1 MKNIKAI
8 LIAFL
13 MFAVTVT
20 AVKFVATKEMPKY
33 SVKYGTWID
42 PSKFSSNKGLKNL
55 LKDKSSIAVFGSS
68 ELKHCQNSGFHGNTI
83 FQNTDMKPVL

>member
-42 PSKFSSNKGLKNL
+42 PSKFSSNKGLN
-55 LKDKSSIAVFGSS
+55 
-68 ELKHCQNSGFHGNTI
+68 
-83 FQNTDMKPVL
+83 

>member
-33 SVKYGTWID
+33 SVKYGTWICLLYTS
-42 PSKFSSNKGLKNL
+42 PSPRDAHESRMPSS
-55 LKDKSSIAVFGSS
+55 A
-68 ELKHCQNSGFHGNTI
+68 
-83 FQNTDMKPVL
+83 

>member
-20 AVKFVATKEMPKY
+20 AVKFVATKEMPL
-33 SVKYGTWID
+33 IRL
-42 PSKFSSNKGLKNL
+42 N
-55 LKDKSSIAVFGSS
+55 
-68 ELKHCQNSGFHGNTI
+68 
-83 FQNTDMKPVL
+83 FQVIRA

>member
-33 SVKYGTWID
+33 SVKYGTWLIRL
-42 PSKFSSNKGLKNL
+42 N
-55 LKDKSSIAVFGSS
+55 
-68 ELKHCQNSGFHGNTI
+68 
-83 FQNTDMKPVL
+83 FQVIRA

>member
-13 MFAVTVT
+13 MFAVT

-55 LKDKSSIAVFGSS
+55 LKDK
-68 ELKHCQNSGFHGNTI
+68 N
-83 FQNTDMKPVL
+83 

>member
-33 SVKYGTWID
+33 SV
-42 PSKFSSNKGLKNL
+42 SMEHGLIRLN
-55 LKDKSSIAVFGSS
+55 
-68 ELKHCQNSGFHGNTI
+68 
-83 FQNTDMKPVL
+83 FQVIRA

>member
-33 SVKYGTWID
+33 SVK
-42 PSKFSSNKGLKNL
+42 
-55 LKDKSSIAVFGSS
+55 
-68 ELKHCQNSGFHGNTI
+68 
-83 FQNTDMKPVL
+83 FQVIRA

>member
-68 ELKHCQNSGFHGNTI
+68 ELKHCRTQDFTAI
-83 FQNTDMKPVL
+83 LFFRILI